1 MSTNLVESNAHS
13 VTTQADSAAIIQVI
27 ERAAMNP
34 DVDIDKMERLLQ
46 MQERIMARN
55 AETAFNA
62 AMTDAQGD
70 MRQVATDANNPQ
82 TRSKYA
88 TYSALDKALR
98 PVYTRYGFSLS
109 FDTGEGV
116 IGEFVRVIC
125 HVSHRDGHS
134 RTYHVD
140 MPADG
145 MGAKGGAV
153 MTKTHAAGAAMSYGM
168 RYLLKMIF
176 NVAIGEDDTDGNM
189 PVERITHGQVAD
201 LEALITE
208 VGADE
213 QAFCRFMM
221 VKHLGEIPANQYKRA
236 VAALEAKR
244 KAAK

>member
-1 MSTNLVESNAHS
+1 MSANLIERQSTAP
-13 VTTQADSAAIIQVI
+13 VTQDAAAIINVI

-34 DVDIDKMERLLQ
+34 EVDIDKMERLLQ

-62 AMTDAQGD
+62 AMTDAQSE
-70 MRQVATDANNPQ
+70 MRQVSADANNPQ

-98 PVYTRYGFSLS
+98 PVYTKHGFSLS
-109 FDTGEGV
+109 FDTGEGS
-116 IGEFVRVIC
+116 IGEFIRVLC
-125 HVSHRDGHS
+125 HVSHRSGHS
-134 RTYHVD
+134 RSYHVD

-145 MGAKGGAV
+145 KGAKGGDV

-189 PVERITHGQVAD
+189 PVERVSQEQIANLT
-201 LEALITE
+201 ALISE
-208 VGADE
+208 VGANE
-213 QAFCRFMM
+213 QGFCKYMM
-221 VKHLGEIPANQYKRA
+221 VKHLGEIPASMYRKA

-244 KAAK
+244 KAK